1 MERRP
6 HPSSYEPGLSFD
18 LRWALFALFVGMAG
32 LLYGVG
38 T

>member
-6 HPSSYEPGLSFD
+6 HPSSNEPDLSFD
-18 LRWALFALFVGMAG
+18 LKWALFALLVGMAG